1 MCFSAT
7 ASFTA
12 GTALVVLGTLAVRQ
26 VRRRSELPFALIPAL
41 FGIQQLIEGALWMT
55 FSNPNAELNHW
66 LTHIYS
72 FFSHVL
78 WPFYVPLAVF
88 LLEPVRWRRKV
99 LLGITIAGAAASLYL
114 LYFLVM
120 EPTVSRVVGHHIDYI
135 SRHFYIGEV
144 LALYVLATCASSL
157 ISSYPAV
164 RWFGVATSISLVLAA
179 VIYSAWF
186 ISAWCFFAAAIS
198 VFVLLHF
205 YRRPSVAGDDE
216 ADNKPALKRLAA

>member
-26 VRRRSELPFALIPAL
+26 VRRRFELPFALIPAL

-55 FSNPNAELNHW
+55 FSKPNAELNHW
-66 LTHIYS
+66 LTYIYS

-78 WPFYVPLAVF
+78 WPFYVPLAVL
-88 LLEPVRWRRKV
+88 LLELVRWRRKV

-157 ISSYPAV
+157 VSSHPAV
-164 RWFGVATSISLVLAA
+164 RWFGVATSVSLVLAT
-179 VIYSAWF
+179 VVYSAWF
-186 ISAWCFFAAAIS
+186 ISVWCFLAGTVS
-198 VFVLLHF
+198 VSVLLHF
-205 YRRPSVAGDDE
+205 YRRPSVSVHDE
-216 ADNKPALKRLAA
+216 ADNEPTPKRLAA

>member
-1 MCFSAT
+1 MCFSPT

-12 GTALVVLGTLAVRQ
+12 GTALIVLGTFTVRH

-41 FGIQQLIEGALWMT
+41 FGVQQLIEGALWMT
-55 FSNPNAELNHW
+55 FSSRDAHLNAV
-66 LTHIYS
+66 LTHLYS

-78 WPFYVPLAVF
+78 WPFYVPLAVL

-99 LLGITIAGAAASLYL
+99 LLGITVAGAAASLYL

-135 SRHFYIGEV
+135 SRHFYIGAV

-157 ISSYPAV
+157 FSSYLAV

-179 VIYSAWF
+179 IIYSAWF
-186 ISAWCFFAAAIS
+186 ISVWCFFAAAIS

-205 YRRPSVAGDDE
+205 YQRPSAADHHE
-216 ADNKPALKRLAA
+216 ADDNPTLKRLAA